1 MPKYKN
7 NTPQMIEGFLDKMF
21 GKITSKIGQD
31 VINNMKKKDPTVGK
45 YLSIAS
51 DMIKKTEKHLASM
64 SPDEQEKYKKQITK
78 ALAEAFESELSYYD
92 QQRQS
97 QVEIIKD
104 QELGFIR
111 RAIDAGIWK
120 DSSEDQLNDILNQR
134 ISKQYDDFND

>member
-31 VINNMKKKDPTVGK
+31 VVNKMKKKDPTVGK

-64 SPDEQEKYKKQITK
+64 SPKEQEKYKQDLDK
-78 ALAEAFESELSYYD
+78 ALDKF
-92 QQRQS
+92 R
-97 QVEIIKD
+97 
-104 QELGFIR
+104 
-111 RAIDAGIWK
+111 
-120 DSSEDQLNDILNQR
+120 
-134 ISKQYDDFND
+134 